1 MESFITVP
9 SLLCLASVL
18 SIMSV
23 RSNHVTEYTGKVLVL
38 LPNIITLCEYTTV
51 CLSISVLD
59 YYE

>member
-23 RSNHVTEYTGKVLVL
+23 QSNHVTECTGKVLVL
-38 LPNIITLCEYTTV
+38 LLNIIPLCEYTTV

>member
-1 MESFITVP
+1 MESCITVP

-23 RSNHVTEYTGKVLVL
+23 QSNYITEYTSKVLVL
-38 LPNIITLCEYTTV
+38 LLNIIPLCEYNTV

>member
-1 MESFITVP
+1 MESCITVP

-23 RSNHVTEYTGKVLVL
+23 QSNYITEYTSKVLVL
-38 LPNIITLCEYTTV
+38 LLNIIPLCEYTTV

-59 YYE
+59 Y